1 MNMPRCGM
9 FTITPDTFSGGT
21 NTSFICEGNSVAGY
35 KLEIFDGI
43 SPTAIYG
50 NLTGNTSS
58 LQRWHTGS
66 ALAPGNYTAQ
76 CIVLLSG
83 GG

>member
-35 KLEIFDGI
+35 ALDIFNSG
-43 SPTAIYG
+43 SSTPIYS

-66 ALAPGNYTAQ
+66 TLTPGNYTAQ